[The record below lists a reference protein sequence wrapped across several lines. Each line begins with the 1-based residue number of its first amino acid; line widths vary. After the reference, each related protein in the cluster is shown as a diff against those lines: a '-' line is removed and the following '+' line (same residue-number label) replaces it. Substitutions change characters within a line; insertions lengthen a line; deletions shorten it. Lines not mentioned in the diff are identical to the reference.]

1 MKTTNAMQ
9 LKAKI
14 KAEAARVGVSA
25 QSMMQCYLL
34 ERLLERISLT
44 PWRERMV
51 IKGGV
56 LISSLIGVGSRTTK
70 DLDTTVRGFSLS
82 HESAERAFREICL
95 VEVDDDIRFEYV
107 RTEDIRDADEYP
119 GIRVFLVAHYS
130 PMAVPLTVDVTAG
143 DRITPD
149 AVTYRYPLL
158 FEERSVTIMAYP
170 IETVLS
176 EKLET
181 VIVRDVANTRP
192 RDYYDIYMLWKLQRD
207 RCDLR
212 TLAAALKAT
221 SERRGSLSVLNGY
234 RSVMS
239 RVADDQGMDKLWS
252 GYQSGNPYARS
263 VSLRQ
268 ACETVLEIMEAVDP
282 VSIKRDV
289 ALWRRGLRDR

>member
-14 KAEAARVGVSA
+14 KTEAAHVGVSA

-70 DLDTTVRGFSLS
+70 DLDTTVRGFSLT

-107 RTEDIRDADEYP
+107 RTEDIRDTDEYP
-119 GIRVFLVAHYS
+119 GIRVFLLAHYS
-130 PMAVPLTVDVTAG
+130 PMAVPLTVDVTTG

-158 FEERSVTIMAYP
+158 FEERSITILAYP

-192 RDYYDIYMLWKLQRD
+192 RDYYDIFMLWKLQRD

-212 TLAAALKAT
+212 TLAAALEAT
-221 SERRGSLSVLNGY
+221 SERRGSLSALNGY
-234 RSVMS
+234 RSIMG

-252 GYQSGNPYARS
+252 RYQSSNPYART
-263 VSLRQ
+263 VSLQQ
-268 ACETVLEIMEAVDP
+268 ACETVLEIMEAVDSAP
-282 VSIKRDV
+282 MRDT
-289 ALWRRGLRDR
+289 AFEERA